1 MADFFRRV
9 EKKYVIN
16 KNQYEALQKAMQDK
30 MVEDEHGKSTI
41 YNVYYDT
48 EQYDLIKHS
57 ISKPIFKDKV
67 RIRSYNAPT
76 QNSKVYLEIK
86 RKYDGIVSK
95 RRIETSLEKFYEN
108 FKNKKETADGQVE
121 KELEYYFKH
130 YKLIPTM
137 FLSYERNA
145 YYEKGNSDFRITFD
159 TNIIARDYD
168 LQMEK
173 GNYGTVILGKDN
185 YVMEIKTLGAM
196 PIWFVHLLD
205 ELNIYPAGFSKYG
218 EAYQELILK
227 ENSMK
232 EVI

>member
-16 KNQYEALQKAMQDK
+16 KNQYEILQKAMQDK
-30 MVEDEHGKSTI
+30 MLEDEHGKSTI

-57 ISKPIFKDKV
+57 ITKPIFKDKV

-108 FKNKKETADGQVE
+108 FNNQKETAKGQVE
-121 KELEYYFKH
+121 KELTYYFKH
-130 YKLIPTM
+130 YRLIPTM

-145 YYEKGNSDFRITFD
+145 YYEKENSDFRLTFD

-185 YVMEIKTLGAM
+185 YVMEIKT
-196 PIWFVHLLD
+196 
-205 ELNIYPAGFSKYG
+205 
-218 EAYQELILK
+218 
-227 ENSMK
+227 
-232 EVI
+232 